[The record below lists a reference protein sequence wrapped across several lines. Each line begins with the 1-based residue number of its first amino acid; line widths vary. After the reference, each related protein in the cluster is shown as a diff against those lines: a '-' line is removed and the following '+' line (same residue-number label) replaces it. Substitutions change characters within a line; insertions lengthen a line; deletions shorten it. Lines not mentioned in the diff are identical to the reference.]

1 VEFAFDFLVGSD
13 FQDFLFVGHDNRNAE
28 GFSRLA
34 VQEDFVDEIALCVQV
49 LHFLS
54 GDVLALLK
62 FEDILF
68 TINNLQAFCV
78 CQQLPDVSSPEPSVF
93 TDCLFG
99 LFSVFVVSQKD
110 AVSSDP
116 DLSSWRR
123 SVFLILV
130 CT

>member
-1 VEFAFDFLVGSD
+1 
-13 FQDFLFVGHDNRNAE
+13 
-28 GFSRLA
+28 
-34 VQEDFVDEIALCVQV
+34 VQEDFVDEIALCVQI

-62 FEDILF
+62 FENILF

-78 CQQLPDVSSPEPSVF
+78 CQQLSDVSSPEPSVF

-123 SVFLILV
+123 SVFLIFV
-130 CT
+130 CTQILHFWNVNEFELESGLNKNKKLRLGHQHVL